1 MGKQFARIVRGG
13 LGLGLA
19 VLACGCGGEDT
30 ARLGRVGRL
39 TMAKF
44 GALTRGVR
52 AKLAGGWQ
60 GARAAAGEDAI
71 DGRVAQR
78 LRWDKDMVGA
88 EVQVSAPEP
97 GVVRL
102 QGTVSG
108 LTQRRRA
115 VALAQSTLGVQEVL
129 DELTAEDGAG
139 NP

>member
-1 MGKQFARIVRGG
+1 MGKHFGRGG
-13 LGLGLA
+13 RRWLALGMA
-19 VLACGCGGEDT
+19 VLACGCGGEDS

-39 TMAKF
+39 TAAKF

-60 GARAAAGEDAI
+60 GARAASGEEAL
-71 DGRVAQR
+71 DGRVSQR

-88 EVQVSAPEP
+88 EVQVSAPGP

-108 LTQRRRA
+108 LIQRRRA
-115 VALAQSTLGVQEVL
+115 VALAQSTLGVQEVH
-129 DELTAEDGAG
+129 DDLTAEDGTS